1 MKKLMMHIQRKIELV
16 NAVDSTMDLGKKW
29 CRFLTRLAV
38 LFFLPIVITSCLSER
53 VIIERASDAIKWE
66 GHDTG
71 IREQLNIDGFFYFE
85 DFLGDSCVLKSDPKD
100 RSGTCF
106 FDDGTYVSF
115 IVLNPELHK
124 RNKDVIW
131 LEHSGVYTL
140 SHDTI
145 IVESFNRLDFPKNLF
160 KGINVRLPYLRRF
173 KIIDRNTLEDIDSY
187 DLMDQA
193 YYNAPLIRSFGK
205 FIDVVPFHDKVLYH
219 FSDTYIF
226 PTSDIM
232 MKEKS
237 WLWRNERDWKKWMLH
252 MKEQE
257 KIKKTYILK
266 YHD

>member
-1 MKKLMMHIQRKIELV
+1 MKIKEYIKNISDERWNIGFIQ
-16 NAVDSTMDLGKKW
+16 N
-29 CRFLTRLAV
+29 RL
-38 LFFLPIVITSCLSER
+38 E
-53 VIIERASDAIKWE
+53 
-66 GHDTG
+66 
-71 IREQLNIDGFFYFE
+71 NILHGESLEVGWMKHSY
-85 DFLGDSCVLKSDPKD
+85 KD
-100 RSGTCF
+100 RWFADPFILDVT
-106 FDDGTYVSF
+106 DD
-115 IVLNPELHK
+115 IIHVLAEEFYKPIK
-124 RNKDVIW
+124 RGRIAH
-131 LEHSGVYTL
+131 L
-140 SHDTI
+140 
-145 IVESFNRLDFPKNLF
+145 
-160 KGINVRLPYLRRF
+160 
-173 KIIDRNTLEDIDSY
+173 IIDRNTLEDIDSY

-232 MKEKS
+232 MKEKT